1 MKISSKLILTAFL
14 FCVCGISL
22 YAQAADKGKQDGSDA
37 AVQRARREVRM
48 LDDVYKSAVVL
59 ITENYVTE
67 ESDLPAGAAA
77 KALFEMIK
85 AKGWHEVQL
94 LDATGD
100 PINEENVPDDD
111 FEKAAL
117 KKILD
122 GAGYYDLVETNKG
135 KRYLRAATPIPVV
148 LEKCIMCHDH
158 YADVPNGQAIGML
171 GYTIPLE

>member
-1 MKISSKLILTAFL
+1 MNTSSKLIATVSI
-14 FCVCGISL
+14 FCLSL
-22 YAQAADKGKQDGSDA
+22 VARPLQAADDKQADDADA
-37 AVQRARREVRM
+37 AVKRARREVRM
-48 LDDVYKSAVVL
+48 LDDIYKSAVVL
-59 ITENYVTE
+59 ITQNYVTE

-77 KALFEMIK
+77 KALFEMVK

-100 PINEENVPDDD
+100 PIDEENAPDDD

-117 KKILD
+117 KKILA
-122 GAGYYDLVETNKG
+122 GAGYYDQVEENDG
-135 KRYLRAATPIPVV
+135 KSVLRAATPIPVV

-158 YADVPNGQAIGML
+158 YADVPEGQAIGML